1 MAASLRLLRE
11 AAVKRLLPWLVVLA
25 LLGVAAWQI
34 DKWKKQPSEVAFTR
48 VARENI
54 TSSVPTNG
62 KIEPVEWAP
71 ARAERAGAVEE
82 ILIQRGQH
90 VLRDAELVRLDSAEA
105 RADRASA
112 QSRIDQIRIEL
123 DTINKGGKAS
133 DLVQI
138 SSELEK
144 ARQDLAAAQKEY
156 ETQKR
161 LRDKQAATGADVNA
175 AQQRVESFNL
185 QIKSLQDRKAAL
197 VAPADRTS
205 AEARLR
211 EAEATLHLA
220 EEHIKQSVV
229 RAPIE
234 GDIYQFD
241 LKPGAYLNAGDVVA
255 SVGRLDR
262 VRVTVYVDER
272 DLGRVQKK
280 MPVKITWDALPKRT
294 WKGSVDRTPT
304 QIVPLGTR
312 QVGEV
317 VCLIEN
323 PDRDLLPGTNVN
335 AEIRSESVD
344 NALTIPKE
352 SVRREL
358 GQAGVYVLEGDRL
371 VWRNVTL
378 GVNNVTRTQVD
389 GLKEGDAV
397 ALLTDTPLKDGMVV
411 KAVFP

>member
-1 MAASLRLLRE
+1 M
-11 AAVKRLLPWLVVLA
+11 KRLLIWLAVLA
-25 LLGVAAWQI
+25 AAGVAAFQI
-34 DKWKKQPSEVAFTR
+34 DKWKKQPSEVSFTR
-48 VARENI
+48 VARETI

-62 KIEPVEWAP
+62 KVEPVDWAP

-90 VLRDAELVRLDSAEA
+90 VARDAELVRLDSAEA

-123 DTINKGGKAS
+123 DTMSKGGRAS

-138 SSELEK
+138 SSEMEK
-144 ARQDLAAAQKEY
+144 AHQDLAAAQKEY
-156 ETQKR
+156 EIQKK

-241 LKPGAYLNAGDVVA
+241 LKPGAYLNAGDIVA

-272 DLGRVQKK
+272 DLGRVAKK
-280 MPVKITWDALPKRT
+280 MPVKITWDALPSRT

-358 GQAGVYVLEGDRL
+358 GQSGVYILEGDRL
-371 VWRNVTL
+371 VWRNVAL

-397 ALLTDTPLKDGMVV
+397 ALLTEKPLKDGMVV

>member
-1 MAASLRLLRE
+1 MKRLPIWLAVL
-11 AAVKRLLPWLVVLA
+11 AAV
-25 LLGVAAWQI
+25 GVAAWQI
-34 DKWKKQPSEVAFTR
+34 DKWKKQPAEVAFTR
-48 VARENI
+48 VARETI

-62 KIEPVEWAP
+62 KVEPVVWAP
-71 ARAERAGAVEE
+71 ARAERSGAVEE
-82 ILIQRGQH
+82 ILIERGQH
-90 VLRDAELVRLDSAEA
+90 VARDAELVRLNSSEA
-105 RADRASA
+105 RADRAAA
-112 QSRIDQIRIEL
+112 QSRIEQIHIEL
-123 DTINKGGKAS
+123 DTMNKGGKTA

-138 SSELEK
+138 SGELDKTRLE
-144 ARQDLAAAQKEY
+144 LATAQRKY
-156 ETQKR
+156 ESDQR
-161 LRDKQAATGADVNA
+161 LQAKQAETGFVVNA
-175 AQQRVESFNL
+175 DKEQVDALKL
-185 QIKSLQDRKAAL
+185 QIKSLEDRKAAL

-211 EAEATLHLA
+211 EAEASLHLA
-220 EEHIKQSVV
+220 EERIRQSVV

-272 DLGRVQKK
+272 DLGRVAKN

-294 WKGSVDRTPT
+294 WMGSVDRTPT

-335 AEIRSESVD
+335 AEIRSESID

-358 GQAGVYVLEGDRL
+358 GQAGVYTLEGDRL

-378 GVNNVTRTQVD
+378 GINNVTRTQVD

-397 ALLTDTPLKDGMVV
+397 ALLTEKPLKDGMVV

>member
-1 MAASLRLLRE
+1 ML
-11 AAVKRLLPWLVVLA
+11 
-25 LLGVAAWQI
+25 
-34 DKWKKQPSEVAFTR
+34 
-48 VARENI
+48 
-54 TSSVPTNG
+54 
-62 KIEPVEWAP
+62 
-71 ARAERAGAVEE
+71 
-82 ILIQRGQH
+82 
-90 VLRDAELVRLDSAEA
+90 
-105 RADRASA
+105 
-112 QSRIDQIRIEL
+112 
-123 DTINKGGKAS
+123 
-133 DLVQI
+133 
-138 SSELEK
+138 
-144 ARQDLAAAQKEY
+144 
-156 ETQKR
+156 
-161 LRDKQAATGADVNA
+161 AATGADVNTA
-175 AQQRVESFNL
+175 KQRVDSFNQ

-197 VAPADRTS
+197 VTPADRTS

-220 EEHIKQSVV
+220 DEHIKQSVV

-272 DLGRVQKK
+272 DLGRVEKK

-323 PDRDLLPGTNVN
+323 PDRGLLPGTNVN
-335 AEIRSESVD
+335 AEIRSESID

-397 ALLTDTPLKDGMVV
+397 ALLTDKPLKDGMVV

>member
-1 MAASLRLLRE
+1 LRE
-11 AAVKRLLPWLVVLA
+11 AAVKRLLILVTVLA
-25 LLGVAAWQI
+25 ILGVAAWQI
-34 DKWKKQPSEVAFTR
+34 DKWKKQPSEVSFTR
-48 VARENI
+48 VARETI

-62 KIEPVEWAP
+62 KVEPVEWAS
-71 ARAERAGAVEE
+71 ARAERSGAVQE

-90 VLRDAELVRLDSAEA
+90 VARDAELVRLDSAEA
-105 RADRASA
+105 RADRAAA
-112 QSRIDQIRIEL
+112 QSRIDQIQIEL
-123 DTINKGGKAS
+123 DTMKKGGKAS
-133 DLVQI
+133 DLAQI
-138 SSELEK
+138 SSELDR
-144 ARQDLAAAQKEY
+144 AQLDLATAKKEY
-156 ETQKR
+156 ESQVR
-161 LRDKQAATGADVNA
+161 LRDRQATTGTELNA
-175 AQQRVESFNL
+175 AKNRVDQFNL
-185 QIKSLQDRKAAL
+185 QIKSLEERKAAL
-197 VAPADRTS
+197 VAPSDRTS

-211 EAEATLHLA
+211 EAESSLHLA
-220 EEHIKQSVV
+220 EERIRQSVV

-234 GDIYQFD
+234 GEIYQFD
-241 LKPGAYLNAGDVVA
+241 LKPGAYLNAGDIVA

-262 VRVTVYVDER
+262 VRVTVFVDER
-272 DLGRVQKK
+272 DLGRVAKN
-280 MPVKITWDALPKRT
+280 MPVKITWDALPKRM

-358 GQAGVYVLEGDRL
+358 GQAGVYVLDGDRL

-397 ALLTDTPLKDGMVV
+397 ALLTDKPLKDGMIV

>member
-1 MAASLRLLRE
+1 M
-11 AAVKRLLPWLVVLA
+11 KRLLLWLAVLA
-25 LLGVAAWQI
+25 LIGVAAWQI
-34 DKWKKQPSEVAFTR
+34 DKWKKQPPEISFTR
-48 VARENI
+48 VARESI

-62 KIEPVEWAP
+62 KVEPVDWAP

-82 ILIQRGQH
+82 ILIQRGRH

-112 QSRIDQIRIEL
+112 QSRIDQIHIEL
-123 DTINKGGKAS
+123 DTMSKGGKAS

-144 ARQDLAAAQKEY
+144 AHQDLAAAQKEY

-161 LRDKQAATGADVNA
+161 LRDKQAATGADVNS

-185 QIKSLQDRKAAL
+185 QIKSLEDRKAAL

-234 GDIYQFD
+234 GEIYQFD

-272 DLGRVQKK
+272 DLGRVEKK

-397 ALLTDTPLKDGMVV
+397 ALLTDKPLKDGMVV
-411 KAVFP
+411 MAVFP